1 MGVVRRK
8 HSTISLANKQR
19 PEWHYLVAV
28 SGLLLLIEM
37 INVLSGRWLNQFS
50 IVPRDITSLPYIMT
64 APWLHISIGHFWSNF
79 VTLVILSFLLLEF
92 GLKRYVLVSLLLIVS
107 TGVFVWT
114 FGRTGQH
121 LGASGVVYG
130 YFGYLVLAGWLS
142 KRIWL
147 ALISVGVVFFYG
159 GLIFGVLPTQPY
171 ISWESHLFGFVSGL
185 FFAYKLRNH

>member
-1 MGVVRRK
+1 MK
-8 HSTISLANKQR
+8 LLKTR
-19 PEWHYLVAV
+19 PDWHYLVLV
-28 SGLLLLIEM
+28 SAILFVIEI

-50 IVPRDITSLPYIMT
+50 IVPRDITSLPYIIT
-64 APWLHISIGHFWSNF
+64 APWLHISIAHFGSNF

-114 FGRTGQH
+114 FGRTGHH
-121 LGASGVVYG
+121 LGASGIVYG

-159 GLIFGVLPTQPY
+159 GLIWGVLPTQPY

-185 FFAYKLRNH
+185 FFAYKLRNHK

>member
-1 MGVVRRK
+1 
-8 HSTISLANKQR
+8 
-19 PEWHYLVAV
+19 
-28 SGLLLLIEM
+28 M

-50 IVPRDITSLPYIMT
+50 IVPRDITSLLYIMT
-64 APWLHISIGHFWSNF
+64 SPWLHISIGHFWSNF
-79 VTLVILSFLLLEF
+79 VTLVILSFLLFEF
-92 GLKRYVLVSLLLIVS
+92 GLKRYVFVSLLLIAS
-107 TGVFVWT
+107 TGIFVWV

-147 ALISVGVVFFYG
+147 ALISIGVVFFYG
-159 GLIFGVLPTQPY
+159 GLIWGVLPPPPY

-185 FFAYKLRNH
+185 FFAYKLRNY